1 MRCKALKSKAHSLG
15 WCYWRYNTPHRPF
28 AQPPSFY
35 HFTTLTLSF
44 FSLSISAPHS
54 LCTTTTYFLLLSQH
68 LGWHLTSYLWRI
80 DTRLSSVHF
89 AGNCRYLVS
98 KLLGSTTGIVRV
110 WRHPVYTLLLFQFF
124 LARLAGA
131 IPYYTRPSFLYV
143 LHLVGGYPQFEHLA
157 TTSYHHQYYLHISL
171 LVKREGVIEG
181 GNLVFLG

>member
-35 HFTTLTLSF
+35 HFTTSTLSF

-89 AGNCRYLVS
+89 AGNCQQVTRVYYRDCPC
-98 KLLGSTTGIVRV
+98 LGTPCV
-110 WRHPVYTLLLFQFF
+110 
-124 LARLAGA
+124 
-131 IPYYTRPSFLYV
+131 
-143 LHLVGGYPQFEHLA
+143 HLA
-157 TTSYHHQYYLHISL
+157 SVSVFFWRVLLALSRTILDRVSFMCFISSADTPSLSIWRLHHTITSIIYIYPCWL
-171 LVKREGVIEG
+171 KGKG
-181 GNLVFLG
+181 

>member
-35 HFTTLTLSF
+35 HFTTSTLSF

-80 DTRLSSVHF
+80 DTRSSSVHF

-110 WRHPVYTLLLFQFF
+110 WGHPVYTLLLFQFF
-124 LARLAGA
+124 FWRVLLALSRTILDRVSFMCFISSADTPSLSIWRLHHT
-131 IPYYTRPSFLYV
+131 ITSIIYI
-143 LHLVGGYPQFEHLA
+143 YPCWL
-157 TTSYHHQYYLHISL
+157 
-171 LVKREGVIEG
+171 KGKG
-181 GNLVFLG
+181 

>member
-110 WRHPVYTLLLFQFF
+110 WGPCFCFSFFWRVLLALPRTILDRVSFMCFISSADTPS
-124 LARLAGA
+124 LSIWRLHHT
-131 IPYYTRPSFLYV
+131 ITSIIYI
-143 LHLVGGYPQFEHLA
+143 YPCWL
-157 TTSYHHQYYLHISL
+157 
-171 LVKREGVIEG
+171 KGKG
-181 GNLVFLG
+181 

>member
-35 HFTTLTLSF
+35 HFTTSTLSF

-89 AGNCRYLVS
+89 AGNCRFLVS

-110 WRHPVYTLLLFQFF
+110 WGHPVYTLLLFQFF
-124 LARLAGA
+124 FWRVLLALPRTILDRAFSFMCFISSADTPNLSIWRLHH
-131 IPYYTRPSFLYV
+131 IVTFYLSLLYI
-143 LHLVGGYPQFEHLA
+143 LVG
-157 TTSYHHQYYLHISL
+157 
-171 LVKREGVIEG
+171 
-181 GNLVFLG
+181 